1 MPVSFLFLAISGQCM
16 KTKFLDKLKIVLGLH
31 FLGAGLVTFYSL
43 PSEQYFLRVSA
54 LLAGLIFGIMV
65 ILFSDFGK
73 ALIVYVNSSIEEG
86 RKVVWPARQE
96 SLRLTL
102 LVFVFVLILSLFMWL
117 VDSILFWVF
126 NDLLLRRG

>member
-1 MPVSFLFLAISGQCM
+1 M
-16 KTKFLDKLKIVLGLH
+16 KTKLLDKLKIVLALH
-31 FLGAGLVTFYSL
+31 FLGGGLVVFYSL
-43 PSEQYFLRVSA
+43 PSEQSLLRFMA
-54 LLAGLIFGIMV
+54 LLAGSIFCITI

-73 ALIVYVNSSIEEG
+73 VLIAYVRSSIEEG